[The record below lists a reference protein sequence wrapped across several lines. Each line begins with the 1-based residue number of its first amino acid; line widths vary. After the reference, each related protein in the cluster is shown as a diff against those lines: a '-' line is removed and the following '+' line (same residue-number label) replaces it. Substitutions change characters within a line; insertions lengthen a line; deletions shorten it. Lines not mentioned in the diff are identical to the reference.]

1 MRREGGSPTHEEGE
15 DVYRS
20 RVLKVALKVEN
31 LPFLPPECKPA
42 ITDNPLS
49 RLRQGGIT
57 SHSSAQQ
64 RERERRSRQWHRQF
78 RLQRHQLSSAQ
89 PGRHHFIP
97 IHKAHTQTHRHSL
110 FHSHTAT
117 LHRESIKLTQLTFLL
132 LVLQVNLN

>member
-64 RERERRSRQWHRQF
+64 RERERERDGAGNGIANF
-78 RLQRHQLSSAQ
+78 AFKGTSSAQ
-89 PGRHHFIP
+89 LNRVGITSSPFTRH
-97 IHKAHTQTHRHSL
+97 THRH
-110 FHSHTAT
+110 TAT
-117 LHRESIKLTQLTFLL
+117 HCSTPTLPHSTGSQL
-132 LVLQVNLN
+132 N